1 MTAAA
6 PPVADIVVRLET
18 LAGGQ
23 RVAHV
28 TIDNARRANC
38 LGSALMRRFQDRLAE
53 LALDPTL
60 HALVLSGAGGRAFV
74 GGADIDEMA
83 GLDVEGAR
91 AFITQVHRCC
101 EAVRRFPAPVI
112 ARIDGVVLGAGLELA
127 AACDLRV
134 ASEHARFGMPEV
146 HLGIPSVVEA
156 ALLPHLIGW
165 GRARELLL
173 LGETFDAGHALQW
186 GLVEKV
192 VPAAAMDAAVAGWL
206 ASLARGGT
214 QALRTQK
221 RLMLAW
227 ENLPRDEAITAG
239 IDAFASSYR
248 GGEPTRMM
256 ADFIAARAAAKTSR
270 G

>member
-1 MTAAA
+1 MTAAS

-28 TIDNARRANC
+28 TIDNPRRANC
-38 LGSALMRRFQDRLAE
+38 LGSALMRRFQARLAE
-53 LALDPTL
+53 LADDAAL
-60 HALVLSGAGGRAFV
+60 HALVLTGAGGRAFV

-134 ASEHARFGMPEV
+134 ASDHARFGMPEV

-156 ALLPHLIGW
+156 ALMPHLVGW

-173 LGETFDAGHALQW
+173 LGETFDAA
-186 GLVEKV
+186 
-192 VPAAAMDAAVAGWL
+192 
-206 ASLARGGT
+206 
-214 QALRTQK
+214 
-221 RLMLAW
+221 
-227 ENLPRDEAITAG
+227 
-239 IDAFASSYR
+239 
-248 GGEPTRMM
+248 
-256 ADFIAARAAAKTSR
+256 
-270 G
+270 

>member
-6 PPVADIVVRLET
+6 HPDADITVRLDT
-18 LAGGQ
+18 LAGGA

-38 LGSALMRRFQDRLAE
+38 LGSALMRRFQERLAA
-53 LALDPTL
+53 LADDDAL
-60 HALVLSGAGGRAFV
+60 HALVLTGAGGRAFV

-134 ASEHARFGMPEV
+134 ASEPSRFGMPEV

-156 ALLPHLIGW
+156 ALMPHLVGW

-173 LGETFDAGHALQW
+173 LGETFDATQALHW

-192 VPAAAMDAAVAGWL
+192 VPAAALDAAVADWL
-206 ASLARGGT
+206 ASLARGGRA
-214 QALRTQK
+214 ALRTQK

-248 GGEPTRMM
+248 SGEPTRMM
-256 ADFIAARAAAKTSR
+256 ADFIATRAAAKR
-270 G
+270 RAG